1 MNILIS
7 FACVDHSPKIYSI
20 QVLNEF
26 PHDPKAF
33 IEVTLSWAVSLLHKR
48 ATESLIWSSRSSFE
62 MFYLLAPFGIAIQV
76 GMAENFEFFLF
87 KINFFMF
94 LNYFNVLILKN

>member
-1 MNILIS
+1 
-7 FACVDHSPKIYSI
+7 
-20 QVLNEF
+20 
-26 PHDPKAF
+26 
-33 IEVTLSWAVSLLHKR
+33 
-48 ATESLIWSSRSSFE
+48 